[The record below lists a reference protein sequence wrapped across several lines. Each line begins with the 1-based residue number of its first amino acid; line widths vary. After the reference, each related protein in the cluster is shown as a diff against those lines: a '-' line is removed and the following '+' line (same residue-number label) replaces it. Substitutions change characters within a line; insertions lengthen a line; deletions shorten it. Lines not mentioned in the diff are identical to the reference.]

1 MSDAFLQQ
9 ITTSGLSL
17 GASRVIRL
25 LAAAL
30 FLGDTAHAAPAGGTT
45 ASIVESGAV
54 ADGVTLNTAKI
65 QSAID
70 GLAAKGGGTLVV
82 PKGVF
87 LSSSIFLKPGV
98 NLHLEEGAVLKAST
112 NSADYPRMKTRIEGH
127 YEPGFLPALVN
138 ADKCDN
144 LRITGTGTLDGSG
157 APYWDEF
164 WRGRKANKNFKNL
177 DVLRPRMALI
187 ENSEGV
193 HISGITFKDS
203 PFWNLHLYR
212 CKNATVENARFV
224 VPDGLKCPSTDGID
238 IDSSQHVTVRGCTF
252 RVDDDCI
259 AIKGSKGPLAMD
271 DKDSP
276 PVEHIRVEN
285 CTFERGHGV
294 VTLGSE
300 ATLVRDVVVANCKVV
315 GPISVVRL
323 KLRPDTPQHYEGIHY
338 RGIALESS
346 GGAILEI
353 QPWKQYFDL
362 KGQEPPKSIVRNVTL
377 SDIRGKFGSFGNIAG
392 NPGQTDI
399 SGIRLQN
406 IDVQLK
412 DPELKVGKGV
422 EGLETDSVTVNGEPF
437 VAPGG
442 E

>member
-1 MSDAFLQQ
+1 MAMNTASR
-9 ITTSGLSL
+9 LSL
-17 GASRVIRL
+17 SAL
-25 LAAAL
+25 LPAAAMI
-30 FLGDTAHAAPAGGTT
+30 FLGATGQTAPSEGATV
-45 ASIVESGAV
+45 SIADSGAV
-54 ADGVTLNTAKI
+54 PGGTTLNTAKI
-65 QSAID
+65 QSTID
-70 GLAAKGGGTLVV
+70 GLASKGGGTVV
-82 PKGVF
+82 IPKGVF

-127 YEPGFLPALVN
+127 YEPAFLPALVN

-144 LRITGTGTLDGSG
+144 LQITGSGTLDGSG
-157 APYWDEF
+157 APYWDEY
-164 WRGRKANKNFKNL
+164 WRGRAADKSFKNL

-193 HISGITFKDS
+193 RINGIKFKDS

-212 CKNATVENARFV
+212 CKNIVVENARFV

-238 IDSSQHVTVRGCTF
+238 IDSCQNVTVRGCTF
-252 RVDDDCI
+252 RVDDDCVCL
-259 AIKGSKGPLAMD
+259 KGSKGPLATE

-300 ATLVRDVVVANCKVV
+300 ATLVRDVVVENCKVT

-323 KLRPDTPQHYEGIHY
+323 KLRPDTPQHYEDIHY
-338 RGIALESS
+338 RGIVLEST
-346 GGAILEI
+346 GGAIFSI

-362 KGQEPPKSIVRNVTL
+362 KGQQPPKSVVRNVTI
-377 SDIRGKFGSFGNIAG
+377 SDVRGKYGSFGNIEG
-392 NPGQTDI
+392 NSGQTDI
-399 SGIRLQN
+399 ADITLDN

-412 DPELKVGKGV
+412 DPRLKVGKDV
-422 EGLETDSVTVNGEPF
+422 KDLATRNVTVNGKPF
-437 VAPGG
+437 AVSGDQ
-442 E
+442 